1 MNHLQN
7 ALNEGAMAIMLNDAI
22 AEINYFNYLKTI
34 EDYGKYD

>member
-7 ALNEGAMAIMLNDAI
+7 ALNEDAMAIMLNDAI
-22 AEINYFNYLKTI
+22 ASINYEHFYKTI